1 MAPSNCRPLATARL
15 SQTQVLI
22 KDSPVFRVTL
32 MGSLSEWFSGTNNRF
47 YSQLSDS
54 CFVFIKKKKKKSR
67 GLESVSVWEVTHK
80 GALSS

>member
-1 MAPSNCRPLATARL
+1 M
-15 SQTQVLI
+15 LI

-32 MGSLSEWFSGTNNRF
+32 IGSFSEWFSGTNNRF
-47 YSQLSDS
+47 YSQFSDS
-54 CFVFIKKKKKKSR
+54 CFVFIKEKEKSQ